1 MKFATRSV
9 LFILALMTGAGPA
22 AASFEDIIREA
33 AKRNGF
39 APPEQTRTTIDPA
52 LFAPGEMLFK
62 SEALS
67 LNGNISCQTC
77 HLDKFGSA
85 DGLPNAVA
93 VGGKGEGRERAMSD
107 GGILPRNTLP
117 FWGRGGVGFSVFFWD
132 GKVDFSGTVKRSQ
145 FGSAL
150 PSDDPFV
157 TAVHLPIVEIRE
169 MLDEDSTV
177 SSNKRET
184 VKSAE
189 NIFAAILV
197 QLRAREPA
205 AMRAIAAK
213 YSTNAEKVTFP
224 QVATALATFIRER
237 FRIRETKFHRFVFG
251 DGALSAEEMR
261 GAQLFYGK
269 AKCANCHSGPYFTD
283 FQFHAVP
290 LPQIGFGKNGFGVD
304 YGRFNITHD
313 PGDLY
318 KFRTPPLYN
327 VEKTA
332 PYGHSGS
339 VASLK
344 EAIVYHFDPLR
355 GLEPARMDVLS
366 RHELYKRLAASAASG
381 ALIAH
386 LADDEVAAL
395 VAFLRTLSFE
405 PADD

>member
-1 MKFATRSV
+1 MGSRS
-9 LFILALMTGAGPA
+9 
-22 AASFEDIIREA
+22 
-33 AKRNGF
+33 
-39 APPEQTRTTIDPA
+39 
-52 LFAPGEMLFK
+52 
-62 SEALS
+62 
-67 LNGNISCQTC
+67 
-77 HLDKFGSA
+77 
-85 DGLPNAVA
+85 
-93 VGGKGEGRERAMSD
+93 
-107 GGILPRNTLP
+107 
-117 FWGRGGVGFSVFFWD
+117 
-132 GKVDFSGTVKRSQ
+132 
-145 FGSAL
+145 
-150 PSDDPFV
+150 
-157 TAVHLPIVEIRE
+157 
-169 MLDEDSTV
+169 LDEDRTV
-177 SSNKRET
+177 SSNKKET

-189 NIFAAILV
+189 NIFAAILE

-205 AMRAIAAK
+205 AMQAIAAK
-213 YSTNAEKVTFP
+213 YSTKAENVTFL
-224 QVATALATFIRER
+224 QVATTLASFIRER

-251 DGALSAEEMR
+251 DGALSPEEMR

-269 AKCANCHSGPYFTD
+269 AKCSNCHSGPYFTD

-313 PGDLY
+313 PDDLY

-355 GLEPARMDVLS
+355 GLEPARMDALS

-386 LADDEVAAL
+386 LTDDEVAAL
-395 VAFLRTLSFE
+395 VAFLKSLSFE
-405 PADD
+405 AED